1 MAFDPFAPLN
11 VNVAAIHPIIYVRGF
26 AATRSEIDETSADPF
41 CGFNLGST
49 IFRATPDADRKTR
62 KFVFES
68 PVVRLAK
75 DFGYR
80 DVYVD
85 GSDVVH
91 EDDWPHGI
99 SRRSIIVHRY
109 YDSSSTILGDGET
122 PPITDFA
129 IALSKLIARVRRVVM
144 AKREYPDDASFRCY
158 LVAHSMGGLV
168 CRAFLQNSA
177 CDPAN
182 MRSAVDK
189 FFTYATPHNGIDL
202 GGINVPAWL
211 TKVEVDNFNRQKM
224 AEYLKIDETL
234 FADQKRVDYLP
245 AESFSPTKVF
255 CLIGSNR
262 LDYDTAM
269 GLSRTFAGNGS
280 DGLVRIENAWLT
292 GTRDGRPVGDAEPIA
307 KAFVYRAHSG
317 PYGIVNS
324 EEGYQNL
331 TRFLFGDIRID
342 VWVDIDRVTLPPRLE
357 EARAQGKAVNALYQ
371 IELLASPR
379 GKPWY
384 LTRRVAEEDS
394 VAVFTH
400 AAYEAAQGKPISLYV
415 STVFLSQHGK
425 VDKARPTLA
434 YALTLGIRVP
444 DYEID
449 RKLWLN
455 DHFEGGYVFRD
466 SVVVELMPSAD
477 LESPWQVRYDWQQDG
492 KEVSPWRDLNV
503 EEFRTGTL
511 NLPIPFAREKRPG
524 AQGSVRFVVRAWN
537 SQ

>member
-1 MAFDPFAPLN
+1 MEFDPFAPLD
-11 VNVAAIHPIIYVRGF
+11 VNPAAIHPIIYVRGF

-49 IFRATPDADRKTR
+49 IFRATPDSDRKTR

-68 PVVRLAK
+68 PVIRLAK

-80 DVYVD
+80 DVYVG

-99 SRRSIIVHRY
+99 SRRSIVVHRY
-109 YDSSSTILGDGET
+109 YDSSSTILGDGKT

-129 IALSKLIARVRRVVM
+129 IALSRLIERVKRVVL
-144 AKREYPDDASFRCY
+144 AKHEYADGESFRCY

-168 CRAFLQNSA
+168 CRTFLQNAA
-177 CDPAN
+177 CDPAG

-189 FFTYATPHNGIDL
+189 FFTFATPHNGIDL
-202 GGINVPAWL
+202 GGLNVPTWL
-211 TKVEVDNFNRQKM
+211 TNMELNNFNRERI
-224 AEYLKIDETL
+224 AAYLQIDPKQFKDTG
-234 FADQKRVDYLP
+234 RVDYFPEESLP
-245 AESFSPTKVF
+245 PAKVF

-292 GTRDGRPVGDAEPIA
+292 STRGGQPIGDIEPIA

-331 TRFLFGDIRID
+331 TRFLFGDLRID
-342 VWVDIDRVTLPPRLE
+342 VWVDIDHVTLPEPIE
-357 EARAQGKAVNALYQ
+357 EARRQGKAVNALYQ
-371 IELLASPR
+371 VELLASPR

-400 AAYEAAQGKPISLYV
+400 AAYEQANSQTIPLYV
-415 STVFLSQHGK
+415 STVFLSRHGR
-425 VDKARPTLA
+425 VDKTRPTLA

-466 SVVVELMPSAD
+466 SVIVELMPPAD
-477 LESPWQVRYDWQQDG
+477 DTSPWQVRYDWQQDG
-492 KEVSPWRDLNV
+492 KAAEPWRELSI
-503 EEFRTGTL
+503 EEFKKGTL
-511 NLPIPFAREKRPG
+511 SVPIPFMREKVPG
-524 AQGSVRFVVRAWN
+524 ARGRVRFVVRTWN
-537 SQ
+537 S

>member
-1 MAFDPFAPLN
+1 MDSNPFALRDINP
-11 VNVAAIHPIIYVRGF
+11 ASIHPIIYVRGF
-26 AATRSEIDETSADPF
+26 AATRGEIDETSADPF

-68 PVVRLAK
+68 PVVRLGK

-91 EDDWPHGI
+91 VEDWKHGI
-99 SRRSIIVHRY
+99 SRKSIIVHRY
-109 YDSSSTILGDGET
+109 YDAASSTIGDGKT
-122 PPITDFA
+122 PPITQFA
-129 IALSKLIARVRRVVM
+129 SELSELIAKVRKVVLTNG
-144 AKREYPDDASFRCY
+144 EYPSAEAFRCY

-168 CRAFLQNSA
+168 CRAFLQNRT
-177 CDPAN
+177 CDPQN
-182 MRSAVDK
+182 VRGCVDK

-202 GGINVPAWL
+202 GGINVPKWL
-211 TKVEVDNFNRQKM
+211 TVLEVTNFNRDYMARYLDIGDLFQK
-224 AEYLKIDETL
+224 TG
-234 FADQKRVDYLP
+234 RVDYLP
-245 AESFSPTKVF
+245 DSAIDPSRVF

-292 GTRDGRPVGDAEPIA
+292 GTRKGQPVDAIEPIA

-331 TRFLFGDIRID
+331 ARFLFGDIRVD
-342 VWVDIDRVTLPPRLE
+342 VWVDVENLTLPQPVE
-357 EARAQGKAVNALYQ
+357 RAKQQGKKVNALYQ
-371 IELLASPR
+371 LEVLASPR

-384 LTRRVAEEDS
+384 LTRRIAEEDS

-400 AAYEAAQGKPISLYV
+400 AQYEEANGKPLEFYV
-415 STVFLSQHGK
+415 STLFLSKYGR
-425 VDKARPTLA
+425 VAPERATLA
-434 YALTLGIRVP
+434 YSLTIGIRVP

-449 RKLWLN
+449 RKLWLD

-466 SVVVELMPSAD
+466 SVVVELMPAPD
-477 LESPWQVRYDWQQDG
+477 AQTPWRVRYDWQQDG
-492 KEVSPWRDLNV
+492 IPPAPWQDLDIDKWAS
-503 EEFRTGTL
+503 GTL
-511 NLPIPFAREKRPG
+511 AIPIPFTREKIPG
-524 AQGSVRFVVRAWN
+524 ARGTLRFVARPWN
-537 SQ
+537 V

>member
-1 MAFDPFAPLN
+1 MDPFAPAE
-11 VNVAAIHPIIYVRGF
+11 VNLAAVHPIIYVRGF
-26 AATRSEIDETSADPF
+26 AATRNEIDETSADPF

-49 IFRATPDADRKTR
+49 IFRATPDQDRKTR

-91 EDDWPHGI
+91 EDEWPHGI
-99 SRRSIIVHRY
+99 SRRSIIIHRY
-109 YDSSSTILGDGET
+109 YDAASTILGDGDT
-122 PPITDFA
+122 PPITEFA
-129 IALSKLIARVRRVVM
+129 KGLSHLIARVRRVVLL
-144 AKREYPDDASFRCY
+144 KREYQDEESFRCY

-168 CRAFLQNSA
+168 CRTFLQNA
-177 CDPAN
+177 ECDPEN
-182 MRSAVDK
+182 TRDTVDK

-202 GGINVPAWL
+202 GGVNVPTWL
-211 TKVEVDNFNRQKM
+211 TKLEIDNFNRERM
-224 AEYLKIDETL
+224 AEYLALDKTL
-234 FADQKRVDYLP
+234 YASQKRVDYLP
-245 AESFSPTKVF
+245 AEALHPSRVF

-292 GTRDGRPVGDAEPIA
+292 ATRDGSPIGETDPIA
-307 KAFVYRAHSG
+307 KAFVYRSHSG
-317 PYGIVNS
+317 PYGVVNS

-342 VWVDIDRVTLPPRLE
+342 VWVDIDSISLPEPIE
-357 EARAQGKAVNALYQ
+357 QARQAGRKVNALYQ

-400 AAYEAAQGKPISLYV
+400 AAYEAAAGKTIPLYV
-415 STVFLSQHGK
+415 SSVFLSHHGR
-425 VDKARPTLA
+425 VDKTRPSLA

-449 RKLWLN
+449 RKLWL
-455 DHFEGGYVFRD
+455 DQHFEGGYVFRD
-466 SVVVELMPSAD
+466 AVIVELMPPEDVESA
-477 LESPWQVRYDWQQDG
+477 WQIRYDWQQDG
-492 KEVSPWRDLNV
+492 IPAEPWRSLSI
-503 EEFRTGTL
+503 EEFRTGVLTV
-511 NLPIPFAREKRPG
+511 PIPFVREKTPG
-524 AQGSVRFVVRAWN
+524 ARGNLRFVVRAWN
-537 SQ
+537 S

>member
-1 MAFDPFAPLN
+1 MAFDPFAPRE
-11 VNVAAIHPIIYVRGF
+11 VNPSSIHPIIYVRGF
-26 AATRSEIDETSADPF
+26 AASRSEIDETSADPF

-49 IFRATPDADRKTR
+49 IFRATPDKDRKPR

-68 PVVRLAK
+68 PVVRLSK
-75 DFGYR
+75 EFGYR

-91 EDDWPHGI
+91 EDEWPHGI
-99 SRRSIIVHRY
+99 SRRSIVIHRY
-109 YDSSSTILGDGET
+109 YDSSSTILGDGKT
-122 PPITDFA
+122 PEITEFA
-129 IALSKLIARVRRVVM
+129 IALSTLIARIKRVVM
-144 AKREYPDDASFRCY
+144 AKGEYPDEKSFRCY

-168 CRAFLQNSA
+168 CRTFLQNSA
-177 CDPAN
+177 CDPEG

-202 GGINVPAWL
+202 GGMNVPAWL
-211 TKVEVDNFNRQKM
+211 TKLEIDNFNRDRI
-224 AEYLKIDETL
+224 AEYLEIDKTL
-234 FADQKRVDYLP
+234 FAEGKRVDYLP
-245 AESFSPTKVF
+245 EESLAPSKVF

-262 LDYDTAM
+262 LDYDSAM

-292 GTRDGRPVGDAEPIA
+292 ATRAGRPIGDSEPIA

-342 VWVDIDRVTLPPRLE
+342 VWVDIEDVTLPAPIE
-357 EARAQGKAVNALYQ
+357 EARRKGKAVNALYQ

-384 LTRRVAEEDS
+384 LTRRIAEEDS

-400 AAYEAAQGKPISLYV
+400 AAYEASKGQKIPLYV
-415 STVFLSQHGK
+415 STVFLSRYGK
-425 VDKARPTLA
+425 VDKTRPTLA
-434 YALTLGIRVP
+434 YAMTLGIRVP

-466 SVVVELMPSAD
+466 SVIVELMPPED

-492 KEVSPWRDLNV
+492 KEAEPWRELSV
-503 EEFRTGTL
+503 EEFQTGAL
-511 NLPIPFAREKRPG
+511 AIPIPFVREKIPG
-524 AQGSVRFVVRAWN
+524 ARGSVRFVVRAWN
-537 SQ
+537 S